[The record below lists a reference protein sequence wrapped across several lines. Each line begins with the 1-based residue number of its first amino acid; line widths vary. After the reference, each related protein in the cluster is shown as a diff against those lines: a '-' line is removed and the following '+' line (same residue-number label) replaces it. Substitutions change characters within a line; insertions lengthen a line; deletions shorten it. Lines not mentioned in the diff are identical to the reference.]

1 MRETRLM
8 AGASPE
14 LEAWVAAQEDFE
26 LFVAPN
32 GKTKVK
38 CALTDHELLPTLE
51 MCTAYLSGK
60 AYKRAKHKQQL
71 DAFDFSQFEPHI
83 VAHKTDPHLLLCVR
97 TQKTLM
103 RDVTAVQNY
112 VKSRSYQVAVEH
124 WAKGQKKSAV
134 EISKL
139 EHGAKRKKSEADAQ
153 EEDDEGEDDDDDDFT
168 AAEFE
173 EMEQLTVR
181 YTSCAHTASV
191 SPLLVGPQSS
201 LALNETESRR
211 CCGAG
216 ARRLGLWGQ

>member
-1 MRETRLM
+1 M

-38 CALTDHELLPTLE
+38 CALTDHELLPKLE

-71 DAFDFSQFEPHI
+71 DGFDFSQFEPHI

-112 VKSRSYQVAVEH
+112 VKSRGYRVAVEH
-124 WAKGQKKSAV
+124 WAKGQRKSTV

-139 EHGAKRKKSEADAQ
+139 EHGAKRKKSETADAQ
-153 EEDDEGEDDDDDDFT
+153 EEEEEEDEYEDDDEFT
-168 AAEFE
+168 EAEFE

-181 YTSCAHTASV
+181 YATCAHTASDSPLLS
-191 SPLLVGPQSS
+191 SPLLVAP
-201 LALNETESRR
+201 ANETESRR
-211 CCGAG
+211 
-216 ARRLGLWGQ
+216 